1 MAAPPCPTFT
11 WKLLTFHPDSP
22 GGRATTAACPGGG
35 SRGLWPSTQAGCWAS
50 LGEPPRPHPQTW
62 GHRTRLG
69 SQPGR
74 QPTVHAA
81 QCRANPL
88 PLRPLCPLRWPTPT
102 PGRGRACITHHRHA
116 GALRG
121 GGRCF
126 SRASAGTYRPVYVL
140 PDEEVEH
147 RQRDVGQQ
155 LPQLPGQQHPQH
167 AVLGRQVDPAPAHG
181 HVRGVVADLLQGDR
195 CHSDGQRNPPAEGR
209 GISAAEVRPRP
220 ASKGEATEA
229 LPLGEPHC
237 RQRPGEQGAGDS
249 NPHPSLL
256 CRSPAKPTPMPHSQP
271 PSRPGCTCRW
281 LGVAGAGSS
290 RVLGTCSRIWKGA
303 AALGLLALWGHK
315 AQGQAV
321 PGAVRRSR

>member
-1 MAAPPCPTFT
+1 MAEHTG
-11 WKLLTFHPDSP
+11 WV
-22 GGRATTAACPGGG
+22 
-35 SRGLWPSTQAGCWAS
+35 
-50 LGEPPRPHPQTW
+50 LGEPGGAPTSSPTNVGSQDEAGQSARQTTH
-62 GHRTRLG
+62 GACSSVQSEPSAPPASLFPKVADPNARTRA
-69 SQPGR
+69 S
-74 QPTVHAA
+74 V
-81 QCRANPL
+81 
-88 PLRPLCPLRWPTPT
+88 
-102 PGRGRACITHHRHA
+102 RHA
-116 GALRG
+116 PQPRRRSERG
-121 GGRCF
+121 GGL

-290 RVLGTCSRIWKGA
+290 QVLGTCSRIWKGA

>member
-1 MAAPPCPTFT
+1 MAEHTG
-11 WKLLTFHPDSP
+11 WV
-22 GGRATTAACPGGG
+22 
-35 SRGLWPSTQAGCWAS
+35 
-50 LGEPPRPHPQTW
+50 LGEPGGAPTSSPTNVGSQDEAGPSAQQTTH
-62 GHRTRLG
+62 GACSSVQSEPSAPPVSLSPKVANPNARTRA
-69 SQPGR
+69 SVHHAPQPR
-74 QPTVHAA
+74 
-81 QCRANPL
+81 R
-88 PLRPLCPLRWPTPT
+88 RSE
-102 PGRGRACITHHRHA
+102 
-116 GALRG
+116 RG
-121 GGRCF
+121 GGF

-220 ASKGEATEA
+220 ASKGKVTEA

-237 RQRPGEQGAGDS
+237 SQRPGEQGAGDS

-290 RVLGTCSRIWKGA
+290 RSWVPA
-303 AALGLLALWGHK
+303 AGSGRGLRLWASLLSGGIK
-315 AQGQAV
+315 PRAKPFRGQ
-321 PGAVRRSR
+321 

>member
-1 MAAPPCPTFT
+1 MAEHTG
-11 WKLLTFHPDSP
+11 WV
-22 GGRATTAACPGGG
+22 
-35 SRGLWPSTQAGCWAS
+35 
-50 LGEPPRPHPQTW
+50 LGEPGGAPTSSPTNVGSQDEAGQSARQTTH
-62 GHRTRLG
+62 GACSSVQSEPSAPPVSLSPKVANPNARTRA
-69 SQPGR
+69 SVHHAPQPR
-74 QPTVHAA
+74 
-81 QCRANPL
+81 R
-88 PLRPLCPLRWPTPT
+88 RSE
-102 PGRGRACITHHRHA
+102 
-116 GALRG
+116 RG
-121 GGRCF
+121 GL

-256 CRSPAKPTPMPHSQP
+256 CWSPAKPTPMPHSQP
-271 PSRPGCTCRW
+271 SSQPGCTCRW

-290 RVLGTCSRIWKGA
+290 RSWVPA
-303 AALGLLALWGHK
+303 AGSETGLRLWASLLSGGIK
-315 AQGQAV
+315 PRAKPFRGQ
-321 PGAVRRSR
+321 

>member
-1 MAAPPCPTFT
+1 MAEHTG
-11 WKLLTFHPDSP
+11 WV
-22 GGRATTAACPGGG
+22 
-35 SRGLWPSTQAGCWAS
+35 
-50 LGEPPRPHPQTW
+50 LGEPGGAPTSSPTNVGSQDEAGQSARQTTH
-62 GHRTRLG
+62 GACSSVQSEPSAPPASLSPKVANPNARTRA
-69 SQPGR
+69 SVHHAPQPR
-74 QPTVHAA
+74 
-81 QCRANPL
+81 R
-88 PLRPLCPLRWPTPT
+88 RSE
-102 PGRGRACITHHRHA
+102 
-116 GALRG
+116 RG
-121 GGRCF
+121 GGGCF